1 MTDFCPFMSSGEK
14 KVACDPD
21 CNLYMRENNGLKNPW
36 NGKPFLGCAI
46 TKNLYMTT
54 KLQQDIS
61 SLQQDISSLKISYTR
76 VDGSNVVGLSTI
88 DRNIG
93 QAMGRDSGGNP
104 LLEVWDKRGIR

>member
-1 MTDFCPFMSSGEK
+1 MSDFCPFMSSGEK

-61 SLQQDISSLKISYTR
+61 LLQQDISALKVTFKKA
-76 VDGSNVVGLSTI
+76 DGTAVAALSTI
-88 DRNIG
+88 DRNLVQVDI
-93 QAMGRDSGGNP
+93 RGGN
-104 LLEVWDKRGIR
+104 LSVRTY